1 MNWYSVF
8 VRSFADSNGDGIGD
22 LPGLIHKLDYLAEL
36 GIEGIWLLPV
46 HPAPSYHKY
55 DVIDYYSI
63 DPEYGT
69 LQDMKTLISEAH
81 KRTIKVILDLVV
93 NHTSELHPWFMRAQQ
108 NKRSVYRDFY
118 VWKDARYLPPGEES
132 QWHRPA
138 AGPRSE
144 AYYGI
149 FWKGMPDLNYDH
161 ERVRANV
168 IDIARYWLDMGID
181 GFRLDAAMHI
191 YPPDRNDDNIRWW
204 QEFRKAL
211 DKTHPHHYL
220 VGEVTESCAFIG
232 PYLRKGLHACFNFE
246 LAEHIIQA
254 INYGRHDC
262 LVSWLMSVN
271 NYYRDQDPGSR
282 DAMFLSNHDQTR
294 IASRLGGDLQKIKLA
309 SSILLTLPG
318 DIYLYYGEE
327 LGMLGDKPDEH
338 IREPFL
344 WDKKT
349 AMNHQWITPQHSTPQ
364 TIFPLNRQQE
374 NPESVFT
381 HYRNWL
387 RYRRSEALFYMGSIQ
402 AVECSESSLVI
413 YTIQGDG
420 RTLLVVHNLTE
431 VTTVLHQENNGHRYT
446 LCIAVGSEVVD
457 ESGIFNLGPFG
468 SLVVESFIV

>member
-36 GIEGIWLLPV
+36 GIDGIWLLPV

-69 LQDMKTLISEAH
+69 LQDMKKLISEAH
-81 KRTIKVILDLVV
+81 KRNIKVILDLVV

-132 QWHRPA
+132 QWHRPV

-144 AYYGI
+144 AYYGL

-168 IDIARYWLDMGID
+168 IDIARYWLDMGVD

-309 SSILLTLPG
+309 ASILLTLPG

-327 LGMLGDKPDEH
+327 LGMFGDKPD
-338 IREPFL
+338 
-344 WDKKT
+344 
-349 AMNHQWITPQHSTPQ
+349 AMCLFGQ
-364 TIFPLNRQQE
+364 TFRCAYPH
-374 NPESVFT
+374 P
-381 HYRNWL
+381 
-387 RYRRSEALFYMGSIQ
+387 
-402 AVECSESSLVI
+402 
-413 YTIQGDG
+413 
-420 RTLLVVHNLTE
+420 
-431 VTTVLHQENNGHRYT
+431 
-446 LCIAVGSEVVD
+446 
-457 ESGIFNLGPFG
+457 
-468 SLVVESFIV
+468 